1 MCVAVSVGVLAA
13 SLSLGTC
20 PREALHIV
28 PSAGPLLLAPT
39 NKSQAKPYSSSAKTS
54 PIVRSGLSRKSK
66 VHSINN
72 KSPSLVVLTTST
84 ANKNTPEQ
92 GFRDLN
98 HQGQKSKKENEGS
111 IDTFGE
117 TIKIMN
123 SSLELGNAKSAV
135 SVAEVYLKRLNVDV
149 GAYYRILA
157 PDRLTS
163 EQADAWANL
172 VPDLG
177 FFANAE
183 QAIANLKVLR
193 QGVEQE
199 LSIDETDAKSARAD
213 DTGRKNAERARLG
226 RRIVSSI
233 GTDEDLENALRN
245 IKEIQSKP
253 PVVKM
258 LSDAIEQQSEI
269 NFRAVQEKSNKVGV
283 YRLTRED
290 IDTLTHEQ
298 IKQLRGY

>member
-39 NKSQAKPYSSSAKTS
+39 NKSQAKPYSTSAKTS

-84 ANKNTPEQ
+84 ADKNTPEQ
-92 GFRDLN
+92 GFRDLK
-98 HQGQKSKKENEGS
+98 GQKSKKENEGS

-199 LSIDETDAKSARAD
+199 LSIDETDVKSARAD

-226 RRIVSSI
+226 QRIVSSI
-233 GTDEDLENALRN
+233 GSDEDLENALTN
-245 IKEIQSKP
+245 IKETQSKP
-253 PVVKM
+253 HMVTM
-258 LSDAIEQQSEI
+258 LSDAIEHQLEF
-269 NFRAVQEKSNKVGV
+269 NFRTIQEKSNKVGV

-290 IDTLTHEQ
+290 IDSLTHEQ